1 MWIFRK
7 LYKLE
12 SFITDRHFTYLG
24 FLMLILAATYGY
36 FSFSEYLTS
45 WYSSQKW
52 DAEVVSKLFD
62 THEYGWWFLVFNIF
76 GICLPIIIVAIPAF
90 RKTNLIALSAFL
102 MVMAMW
108 VRRYLIVVPTL
119 ETPLIPMQDT
129 RPEYI
134 HYTATWIE
142 WSLTLAGV
150 AAFLLIFTIA
160 AKLVTII
167 SVSEYTVKEVS
178 TANPQPQAQ

>member
-1 MWIFRK
+1 
-7 LYKLE
+7 
-12 SFITDRHFTYLG
+12 
-24 FLMLILAATYGY
+24 
-36 FSFSEYLTS
+36 
-45 WYSSQKW
+45 
-52 DAEVVSKLFD
+52 
-62 THEYGWWFLVFNIF
+62 
-76 GICLPIIIVAIPAF
+76 
-90 RKTNLIALSAFL
+90 

-129 RPEYI
+129 RPEYV

-167 SVSEYTVKEVS
+167 SVSEYAVKDVS
-178 TANPQPQAQ
+178 KANLQPQAS